1 MDHISET
8 SAIEFESQMLDG
20 TGLAEFLQVEPVG
33 TFAVLGEVR
42 YGHRSESLGRV
53 GSGDLYIRLHGSR
66 LPARGKLHRFVLFG
80 NEFGDPIGQLI
91 GRHGHHQT
99 AWGQWI
105 GVGTESVHDEFD
117 LLTGVQ
123 ACHHDVG
130 VAGKTTCVVEQPE
143 FASETIREK
152 RIGVDAFGDHA
163 IVQSGHHQNRCI
175 VERDVEPTEHFDG
188 SVIGKG
194 RNLDTLK
201 LLLQPS
207 EGFGKFDLKIQLRWN
222 IR

>member
-1 MDHISET
+1 MDHVSET
-8 SAIEFESQMLDG
+8 SAVEFEPEMFDG
-20 TGLAEFLQVEPVG
+20 SGFAEFLQVEAVG

-42 YGHRSESLGRV
+42 YGHRPEALGGV
-53 GSGDLYIRLHGSR
+53 GSGDLNIRLHGSR

-80 NEFGDPIGQLI
+80 DEFGHPIGELI

-105 GVGTESVHDEFD
+105 GVGAESVHDEFD

-123 ACHHDVG
+123 ACHHNVG
-130 VAGKTTCVVEQPE
+130 ISGKTPCIVEQPE
-143 FASETIREK
+143 FASETIREE
-152 RIGVDAFGDHA
+152 RIGVDAFGDHTV
-163 IVQSGHHQNRCI
+163 VQSGHHQDWRV
-175 VERDVEPTEHFDG
+175 VECNVEPTEHFDC

-201 LLLQPS
+201 LLLQPGQ
-207 EGFGKFDLKIQLRWN
+207 GFGKLDLKIQLGWN